1 MVALGSLF
9 STEIFL
15 SRIFFPLCLEPPRK
29 TVFATKCRSRTVM
42 LWIVT
47 DYVLKKT
54 GIHITKLQIIKT
66 FASKLIAIFA
76 LVCVH
81 ITR

>member
-9 STEIFL
+9 LTEIFL

-29 TVFATKCRSRTVM
+29 MVFATKCCSRTVILLIM
-42 LWIVT
+42 T
-47 DYVLKKT
+47 SYVLKT
-54 GIHITKLQIIKT
+54 GIHITKLQIMKT
-66 FASKLIAIFA
+66 FASKLVTIFA